1 MTASCRTSVTYQ
13 RFLKAVEDA
22 HPAGDI
28 GVVTDNLSCHTSF
41 STREWLQDHPR
52 IQHAFIPVGACRLN
66 LQEGWWRI
74 VRKTALAGQS
84 FADPAEIDRATVLAT
99 AQLNSRATPWIWGR
113 PAPPTRKL
121 RRRFVYCL

>member
-13 RFLKAVEDA
+13 RFLKVVEDA

-28 GVVTDNLSCHTSF
+28 WVVTDNLSSHTSF

-52 IQHAFIPVGACRLN
+52 IRHAFIPVGAGRLN

-74 VRKTALAGQS
+74 VRKTARAGRS
-84 FADPAEIDRATVLAT
+84 CAEIDRATAPAT
-99 AQLNSRATPWIWGR
+99 AQLGTRATPWIWGR
-113 PAPPTRKL
+113 PAPPTRTR